1 MRKSTLILATLL
13 AACFMV
19 TSADA
24 AKKKMAASKV
34 APDAA
39 YEWNLKNFPP
49 MPQPGAAAAAP
60 AAPAKKGKKAKK
72 G

>member
-1 MRKSTLILATLL
+1 MRKSTLVLTALL

-19 TSADA
+19 TTAEA
-24 AKKKMAASKV
+24 AKKKMATSKV
-34 APDAA
+34 AVDPV
-39 YEWNLKNFPP
+39 YEWNLKNIPP

-60 AAPAKKGKKAKK
+60 GAPAKKGKKAKK

>member
-1 MRKSTLILATLL
+1 MRKSTLVLATLL
-13 AACFMV
+13 AACFTV

-24 AKKKMAASKV
+24 AKKKMATSKV
-34 APDAA
+34 AANSA
-39 YEWNLKNFPP
+39 YEWNLKNIPP
-49 MPQPGAAAAAP
+49 MPQPGAAAAP